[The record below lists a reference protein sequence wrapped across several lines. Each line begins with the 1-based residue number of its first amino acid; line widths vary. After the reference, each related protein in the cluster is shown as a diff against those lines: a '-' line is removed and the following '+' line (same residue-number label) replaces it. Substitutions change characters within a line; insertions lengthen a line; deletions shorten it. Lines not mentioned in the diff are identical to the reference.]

1 MAMRIDTMA
10 TTSQEHESLRNVW
23 GALVALL
30 GLCSSKGTM
39 VCRMHLAA
47 CQQGLHA
54 SLLLRSKEILGLR
67 TWQLRTAPYFNCL
80 SKLCIVGM
88 GCAVGAMSASCS
100 PARLSKPSYTIALL
114 LRCDQSAVPPVFMDA
129 HWAATG
135 SLVLDL
141 GAAEG
146 YICLQVSVSSTALLP
161 ALEVLIPRLT
171 IGSWASSRGQLGLAA
186 ASLRAITAAIT
197 DDAANV
203 EAFLNTNPLKPLVRA
218 LSLPANEEAPV
229 CAMRCVQ
236 ALCNAS
242 RVAQA
247 NLHEH
252 KAVNVLTE
260 LVQMPPGGFPAKQND
275 LKQVALGSLAS
286 LVDGFPDAQAEA
298 CQGAH
303 SCFFV
308 LLLRLHVAQSGL

>member
-1 MAMRIDTMA
+1 VQLKRHDGVQDAPGSMPAGIACLLAAAVKGNTGAQNMAVANGAILQL
-10 TTSQEHESLRNVW
+10 SQQIMHS
-23 GALVALL
+23 GH
-30 GLCSSKGTM
+30 GLCSGGDERLLQSCKA
-39 VCRMHLAA
+39 VEAIIHNCPAA
-47 CQQGLHA
+47 KV
-54 SLLLRSKEILGLR
+54 RSI
-67 TWQLRTAPYFNCL
+67 
-80 SKLCIVGM
+80 S
-88 GCAVGAMSASCS
+88 SA
-100 PARLSKPSYTIALL
+100 
-114 LRCDQSAVPPVFMDA
+114 PVFMDA

-252 KAVNVLTE
+252 KAVNVLTK
-260 LVQMPPGGFPAKQND
+260 LVQMTPGGFPAKQND
-275 LKQVALGSLAS
+275 LKHVALRSLAS

-308 LLLRLHVAQSGL
+308 LLLGLHVTQSGL